1 MNEIMLFNSEEFGQ
15 IRTIENEDG
24 TVLFFATDVANVLGY
39 KNPHDAILKHCKGV
53 AKREVP
59 HPQSK
64 TKTLEVNVI
73 SNNDVIRLVTHSEM
87 TKAQEIESWI
97 FDEVIP
103 TILKT
108 GKYEMPNKIK
118 SDDRIKV
125 QEMNARTRMANMYL
139 KIAKEADTMSKEY
152 KNILYSKSAEV
163 LAGEMI
169 LPLPKTNSEHK
180 TLSATELGNIFGI
193 TANKIG
199 RIANDYG
206 LKTEE
211 YGEFYRDKSR
221 HSGKEVDSF
230 RYYDGAIIKFEEI
243 LGQKNS
249 LQSDQR

>member
-15 IRTIENEDG
+15 IRTIENDDG
-24 TVLFFATDVANVLGY
+24 TILFVASDIAKVLGY
-39 KNPHDAILKHCKGV
+39 TNPSKAINDHCKGV
-53 AKREVP
+53 TKRSILTNGGK
-59 HPQSK
+59 QR
-64 TKTLEVNVI
+64 VNAI
-73 SNNDVIRLVTHSEM
+73 PDGDVIRLVTNSEM
-87 TKAQEIESWI
+87 PKAQEIESWI
-97 FDEVIP
+97 FDDVIP
-103 TILKT
+103 TVLKT
-108 GKYEMPNKIK
+108 GKYEMPNQRK

-180 TLSATELGNIFGI
+180 TLSATELGNIFGV
-193 TANKIG
+193 TPNKIG

-221 HSGKEVDSF
+221 YSGKEVDSF
-230 RYYDGAIIKFEEI
+230 RYYDGVIVKFEEI
-243 LGQKNS
+243 FEKQKNNS
-249 LQSDQR
+249 L